1 MKNFVNSLTLILVL
15 LFSTQ
20 FLQAAVVDGQVLYQ
34 DNPDRP
40 VNNVMVVLRNLD
52 NNELQTYTTGG
63 NGYYVF
69 NDVPNGNYILTGTTA
84 LPGGG
89 VTLLDAF
96 LVFLHLNRMYPFT
109 PMQTLAADVNGSGN
123 VTWGDYILILN
134 HIRKGHPFPVGP
146 WTFEISTFTISN
158 FKDGVP
164 NGLGGTCSGDVGGT
178 FVPTVNNTPALPV
191 AQEGS
196 INVTNEEPFST
207 RILTQN
213 DFTITGAGL
222 IINYPSDLITIESVE
237 FKGTDYEYTI
247 DGGQVR
253 LIWGDPNTAPI
264 HFGTGETLITLHG
277 ISTPAF
283 TQGITAS
290 LSLDGNTSLINPD
303 NQEITNLKFASPVIK
318 YGNPSLKLS
327 NYPNPFT
334 SSTRL
339 NIYTPE
345 AGNASVEIF
354 SASGQMVKNISLGN
368 MDAGSHEVDLD
379 GSQLAKGY
387 YVCRLHVQTS
397 NGDLSNTIR
406 ILKAE

>member
-1 MKNFVNSLTLILVL
+1 MKNFVTSFALLLAL
-15 LFSTQ
+15 LFSAQTI
-20 FLQAAVVDGQVLYQ
+20 QASVVSGQVLYQ

-40 VNNVMVVLRNLD
+40 VNNVMVFLRNVD
-52 NNELQTYTTGG
+52 NNEIQSYTTGG
-63 NGYYVF
+63 NGFYEF
-69 NDVPNGNYILTGTTA
+69 NNVPNGNYILTGTTS
-84 LPGGG
+84 LPGAG

-96 LVFLHLNRMYPFT
+96 LVFLHLNGMYPFN
-109 PMQTLAADVNGSGN
+109 PMQTMAADVNGSGN

-134 HIRKGHPFPVGP
+134 HIRKGQPFPVGP
-146 WTFEISTFTISN
+146 WAFEISTFTISN

-164 NGLGGTCSGDVGGT
+164 HGIGGTCSGDVGGT

-191 AQEGS
+191 AQDGS
-196 INVTNEEPFST
+196 INVTSEEPFST
-207 RILTQN
+207 RILAQD

-237 FKGTDYEYTI
+237 FKGTAYEYTI
-247 DGGQVR
+247 EGGQVR
-253 LIWGDPNTAPI
+253 LIWGDPNTTPI
-264 HFGTGETLITLHG
+264 HFGAGETLITLHG

-290 LSLDGNTSLINPD
+290 LSLNGNTSLINPS
-303 NQEITNLKFASPVIK
+303 NQEITNLKFTSPVIK
-318 YGNPSLKLS
+318 YGSPSLKLS

-334 SSTRL
+334 ASTNL
-339 NIYTPE
+339 SIYTPE
-345 AGNASVEIF
+345 AGNASIEIF
-354 SASGQMVKNISLGN
+354 SASGQMVKTLSLGN
-368 MDAGSHEVDLD
+368 MEAGSHEVDLD

-406 ILKAE
+406 ILKAN